1 MKKDST
7 TPPDEPAAETT
18 NEQAAPVDTPP
29 APAQTAG
36 PIVRT
41 DMQAHLKALTDQMI
55 DAPPV
60 PTDADWDR
68 MATRQEMSIPDAWRR
83 TEYIYAA
90 KAIRGLDR
98 NLPANGGFWLVV
110 TRNNHSHIPSAAF
123 DDATGA
129 IVFGDTVLC
138 FASRKWK
145 DYHQKKIHD
154 TFSTA
159 KKEGEKEKKFYDQS
173 GKEVAVM
180 TRDVPKKGKD
190 YGAAPGTGRMA
201 IQDAG
206 TDFGPPRE

>member
-1 MKKDST
+1 MKPT
-7 TPPDEPAAETT
+7 AATEQPTPP
-18 NEQAAPVDTPP
+18 DTPP
-29 APAQTAG
+29 APAQPVG

-41 DMQAHLKALTDQMI
+41 DVQARLKALADQMVE
-55 DAPPV
+55 APPV
-60 PTDADWDR
+60 PTDEDWDR

-83 TEYIYAA
+83 PEYIYAA
-90 KAIRGLDR
+90 KAVRGLER
-98 NLPANGGFWLVV
+98 NLPANGGFWVV
-110 TRNNHSHIPSAAF
+110 VSRSNHSHIPSGAF

-138 FASRKWK
+138 YASRKWK
-145 DYHQKKIHD
+145 EYHQKKIRD